1 MAGRVDGK
9 AALVTGGA
17 SGLGA
22 ESARLLAAEGAR
34 VCLADVRDALAEEVA
49 GEIRAAGG
57 EAFALRHDVTSEA
70 EWQAAVDAV
79 VARWGGLHILLN
91 AAGVAGGGQ
100 SIAETS
106 LEEWRRVQP
115 VNLDGTFLGV
125 KHAMAAMAEG
135 EGGGIVDISSI
146 LGLIGLPKTAAHAAS
161 KCGVKLPTKAAAVE
175 CARFGMPVR
184 VNSIHPGFID
194 TPMVQNRL
202 QSPDGDRLARLIET
216 TQGALGRP
224 SDIAEGVLYLASD
237 ASRFVTGAELVIDGG
252 MTAH

>member
-106 LEEWRRVQP
+106 LE
-115 VNLDGTFLGV
+115 N
-125 KHAMAAMAEG
+125 
-135 EGGGIVDISSI
+135 GGGSSRSTS
-146 LGLIGLPKTAAHAAS
+146 TALSWASNTPWRQWPRERAAAS
-161 KCGVKLPTKAAAVE
+161 T
-175 CARFGMPVR
+175 
-184 VNSIHPGFID
+184 
-194 TPMVQNRL
+194 T
-202 QSPDGDRLARLIET
+202 SPRSWG
-216 TQGALGRP
+216 
-224 SDIAEGVLYLASD
+224 
-237 ASRFVTGAELVIDGG
+237 
-252 MTAH
+252 